1 MAEDNKAAQ
10 YRQQAA
16 HMRAEM
22 TVARDAYARQLLG
35 QMAETYEKL
44 ADWIERQHGK
54 DRS

>member
-1 MAEDNKAAQ
+1 MAEDKAAQ

-22 TVARDAYARQLLG
+22 AVARDAYARQLLG

-44 ADWIERQHGK
+44 AAWLERQQGK